1 MKTIKLILIALTFNL
16 YAQTSVPEKYW
27 IDDKDFEV
35 KIAQVSSFGENN
47 FKTIVVEFWAEFNK
61 ENCFNEWKQLD
72 VPYYRVD
79 ISKAPQAKKKY
90 RVRMAP
96 TIMIFNQ
103 GSKEKVFKAGL
114 DLLLPTDLNEI
125 QESIIE
131 INKASKFE

>member
-1 MKTIKLILIALTFNL
+1 MKKLTLILTLIPFLLFS
-16 YAQTSVPEKYW
+16 QSEVPDKYW
-27 IDDKDFEV
+27 IDDGNFEDKVSGGAFDEKDIV
-35 KIAQVSSFGENN
+35 
-47 FKTIVVEFWAEFNK
+47 VVEFWADFNK
-61 ENCFNEWKQLD
+61 ENCFSDWGKLN

-96 TIMIFNQ
+96 TIIIFNQ

-125 QESIIE
+125 QESIKE
-131 INKASKFE
+131 INNENKF

>member
-1 MKTIKLILIALTFNL
+1 MLLN
-16 YAQTSVPEKYW
+16 
-27 IDDKDFEV
+27 
-35 KIAQVSSFGENN
+35 ENN
-47 FKTIVVEFWAEFNK
+47 IVVVEFWAEFNK
-61 ENCFNEWKQLD
+61 ENCFNEWEQLE

-96 TIMIFNQ
+96 TIIIFNQ

>member
-1 MKTIKLILIALTFNL
+1 MRNLILLLILIPFISYT
-16 YAQTSVPEKYW
+16 QSDVPDEYW
-27 IDDKDFEV
+27 IDDADFEQ
-35 KIAQVSSFGENN
+35 KISGGAFDETDIV
-47 FKTIVVEFWAEFNK
+47 VVEFWAEFNK

-125 QESIIE
+125 QQSIIE

>member
-1 MKTIKLILIALTFNL
+1 MRNLILILILIPFISHT
-16 YAQTSVPEKYW
+16 QSDVPEKYW
-27 IDDKDFEV
+27 IDDSDFEE
-35 KIAQVSSFGENN
+35 KVSGGAFDE
-47 FKTIVVEFWAEFNK
+47 TDIVVVEFWAEFNK
-61 ENCFNEWKQLD
+61 ENCFNEWEKLD

-114 DLLLPTDLNEI
+114 DLLLPTDLAEI
-125 QESIIE
+125 KEAIE
-131 INKASKFE
+131 DVKKAAAF

>member
-1 MKTIKLILIALTFNL
+1 MKNLILILTLILIPFISFT
-16 YAQTSVPEKYW
+16 QSDVPDKYW
-27 IDDKDFEV
+27 IDDADFEE
-35 KIAQVSSFGENN
+35 KVSGGAFDE
-47 FKTIVVEFWAEFNK
+47 TDIVVVEFWAEFNK
-61 ENCFNEWKQLD
+61 ENCFNEWDKLE

-79 ISKAPQAKKKY
+79 ISKAPEAKKKY

-125 QESIIE
+125 KESINE

>member
-1 MKTIKLILIALTFNL
+1 MRNLILILILIPFISYT
-16 YAQTSVPEKYW
+16 QSDVPDKYW
-27 IDDKDFEV
+27 IDDNDFEE
-35 KIAQVSSFGENN
+35 KVSGGAFSE
-47 FKTIVVEFWAEFNK
+47 TDIVVIEFWAKFNK
-61 ENCFNEWKQLD
+61 ENCFAEWKQLD

-90 RVRMAP
+90 RGRMGP
-96 TIMIFNQ
+96 TIIIFNQ

>member
-1 MKTIKLILIALTFNL
+1 MKIIQFILIFILSLQAYT
-16 YAQTSVPEKYW
+16 QSDVPEKYW
-27 IDDKDFEV
+27 VTDKNFNEAINGDGFEEKNIV
-35 KIAQVSSFGENN
+35 
-47 FKTIVVEFWAEFNK
+47 VVEFWAEFNK
-61 ENCFNEWKQLD
+61 ENCFDEWGKLE
-72 VPYYRVD
+72 VPYYRVN
-79 ISKAPQAKKKY
+79 ITEAPEAKKKY

-96 TIMIFNQ
+96 TIIIFNQ